1 MKRPGLLLLV
11 LLIAAATS
19 PANNRHWKPAKV
31 EVTSETDVSS
41 KLLGDKN
48 TMHYTIETEDTIY
61 FVEYSYN
68 PDRHTDSRGPAVAV
82 NELTQIAIE
91 GRHAYV
97 LDVTGKEVKM
107 HISKKIKK

>member
-1 MKRPGLLLLV
+1 MKKLSLVILALLFV
-11 LLIAAATS
+11 TAASSAK
-19 PANNRHWKPAKV
+19 NRLWKPAKV

-48 TMHYTIETEDTIY
+48 TMHYTIETEDMIY

-68 PDRHTDSRGPAVAV
+68 PDRHTDSHGPAVAV
-82 NELTQIAIE
+82 NELTQIAVE

-107 HISKKIKK
+107 HISKKVKK

>member
-1 MKRPGLLLLV
+1 MKKLSLLILA
-11 LLIAAATS
+11 LLIAATTS
-19 PANNRHWKPAKV
+19 PAKNRHWKAAKV

-48 TMHYTIETEDTIY
+48 TMHYTIETEDMIY

-68 PDRHTDSRGPAVAV
+68 PDRHTDSHGPAVAV

-107 HISKKIKK
+107 HISKKIKR

>member
-1 MKRPGLLLLV
+1 MKKRSLLTLIFLLV
-11 LLIAAATS
+11 TATS

-48 TMHYTIETEDTIY
+48 TLHYTIETEDMIY
-61 FVEYSYN
+61 FVEYSFK
-68 PDRHTDSRGPAVAV
+68 PDQHNQGHAPAVGGTEFT
-82 NELTQIAIE
+82 NIAIE
-91 GRHAYV
+91 GHHVYV
-97 LDVTGKEVKM
+97 LDATGKEVKM